1 MEQAAGESELPKPNG
16 LDGREEGSVQDPPT
30 RKIIKTK
37 EGHTIQF
44 EDKDGEEMIVIVQ
57 KIDDSKRNVITMN
70 KDGIKITD
78 GANGHEVV
86 LGKDAVTIKST
97 ADVII
102 KGKKINLE
110 STADVII
117 KGKNINIEATSKLTA
132 KGNPIHLNP

>member
-1 MEQAAGESELPKPNG
+1 
-16 LDGREEGSVQDPPT
+16 
-30 RKIIKTK
+30 
-37 EGHTIQF
+37 
-44 EDKDGEEMIVIVQ
+44 MIVIVQ